1 MVKHITVLGATGS
14 IGQSSLALVR
24 QFPDQY
30 QICGLVAGANAPA
43 LAALAREFFPRIV
56 GIADPSKFSDLRDL
70 LTDTG
75 IEVVAGVKA
84 CAQIAAIPVDLVIA
98 GVSGL
103 AGLPGVMAAVDA
115 GQRIGLANKES
126 LVSAGAVV
134 MRHVAQ
140 SGAHILPLDSEHNA
154 IFQCWTGWPGYHG
167 AGRAGE
173 NTADIRHICLTASG
187 GPFLHR
193 PLAQFDQI
201 SRQDA
206 LQHPNFEMGQKIS
219 VDSATMMNK
228 GLEVIEAHWLFG
240 LPPEKID
247 ALIHPQQ
254 AIHGLVYFADGS
266 VVAQLADADMR
277 TPISYAMAWPDRL
290 PWHGT
295 PLDLTKLA
303 DLAFLPIDLQRYP
316 CFGLARAA
324 LVAGGVT
331 PAVLN
336 AANEVAVAAFL
347 DGRITFPAIASV
359 VEACLD
365 TSIDG
370 DVDTLDAV
378 LDIDRASR
386 RHATDHIARVSD
398 FKQS

>member
-1 MVKHITVLGATGS
+1 MVKQITVLGATGS
-14 IGQSSLALVR
+14 IGQNSLALVR
-24 QFPDQY
+24 QFPEQY
-30 QICGLVAGANAPA
+30 QIYGLVSGSNALS
-43 LAALAREFFPRIV
+43 LAALAREFSPRIV
-56 GIADPSKFSDLRDL
+56 GIADPSKFADLRDL
-70 LTDTG
+70 LSDTG
-75 IEVVAGVKA
+75 VEVVAGVNA
-84 CAQIAAIPVDLVIA
+84 CAQIAAITVDLVIA

-154 IFQCWTGWPGYHG
+154 IFQCWTGWSGYYG

-173 NTADIRHICLTASG
+173 KTDNIQHICLTASG

-193 PLAQFDQI
+193 PLALFNQI

-240 LPPEKID
+240 LPHEKID

-254 AIHGLVYFADGS
+254 AFHGLVYFADGS

-277 TPISYAMAWPDRL
+277 TPISYALAWPDRL

-324 LVAGGVT
+324 LVTGGVT

-365 TSIDG
+365 TPIDG

-378 LDIDRASR
+378 LDIDGAAR
-386 RHATDHIARVSD
+386 RYATEHIARVSD
-398 FKQS
+398 FKQG